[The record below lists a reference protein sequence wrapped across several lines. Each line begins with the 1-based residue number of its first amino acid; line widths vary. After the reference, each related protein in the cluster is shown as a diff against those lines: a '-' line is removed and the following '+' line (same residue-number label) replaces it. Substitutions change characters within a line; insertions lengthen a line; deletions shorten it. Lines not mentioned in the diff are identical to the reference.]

1 MARSKSSSSNIY
13 SQHDHRDAID
23 IADRGVRGE
32 FVHPSDAFGIVPSTL
47 GLGNEVEFK
56 SLTKNTGSPMR
67 RRGMTITCR

>member
-32 FVHPSDAFGIVPSTL
+32 FVHPSDAFGIVPSTPSVIPYVMAVVIL
-47 GLGNEVEFK
+47 RMLL
-56 SLTKNTGSPMR
+56 LTLTGQAALMS
-67 RRGMTITCR
+67 